1 MLETSSQVIAWIRD
15 YYAGND
21 QGKAV
26 IGISGGKDSTVA
38 AGLLT
43 QALGVERVIF
53 VLMPNGEQADIADSY
68 QVLDFLKVPEPNRRC
83 INIGPMYE
91 AALTALGYQPGDTI
105 SPVVT
110 TNLPSRLR
118 MSILYAI
125 AAEYPG
131 SRVVN
136 TCNRSEDYVGY
147 STKFGDAAGDFSPLG
162 ELTVREVLEIGDDIG
177 MPRNLVHKAPS
188 DGMSNS
194 TDEDKLGFT
203 YRELDDF
210 LLGTGTPCPESMAK
224 IERLHRINLHKLLPM
239 PKFKDK
245 NQKILERS
253 V

>member
-1 MLETSSQVIAWIRD
+1 MLQTTKEVITWIQD
-15 YYAGND
+15 YYHDNP

-53 VLMPNGEQADIADSY
+53 VMMPNGQQADIADSH
-68 QVLDFLKVPEPNRRC
+68 QVLDFLNVPAENRRC
-83 INIGPMYE
+83 INIGPMYQ
-91 AALTALGYQPGDTI
+91 AALAALGYQEGDVI
-105 SPVVT
+105 SSVVT

-131 SRVVN
+131 ARVVN

-162 ELTVREVLEIGDDIG
+162 ELTVREVLEIGDDLG
-177 MPRNLVHKAPS
+177 MPQNLVHKAPS
-188 DGMSNS
+188 DGMSGS
-194 TDEDKLGFT
+194 TDEDRLGFT
-203 YRELDDF
+203 YRELDDY
-210 LLGTGTPCPESMAK
+210 LLGTGEVSQETLAK
-224 IERLHRINLHKLLPM
+224 IQRLHQMNLHKLLPM
-239 PKFKDK
+239 PKFTK
-245 NQKILERS
+245 
-253 V
+253 

>member
-1 MLETSSQVIAWIRD
+1 METVTSQVLDWIRD
-15 YYAGND
+15 YYQGND

-38 AGLLT
+38 AGLLSR
-43 QALGVERVIF
+43 ALGVDRVIF
-53 VLMPNGEQADIADSY
+53 VLMPNGEQYDISDSY
-68 QVLDFLKVPEPNRRC
+68 QVLEHLHVPESNRRV
-83 INIGPMYE
+83 INIGGMYRE
-91 AALTALGYQPGDTI
+91 ALAALGYKEGDPI

-131 SRVVN
+131 ARVVN

-162 ELTVREVLEIGDDIG
+162 ELTVREVLEIGDELG
-177 MPRNLVHKAPS
+177 MPANLVHKAPS
-188 DGMSNS
+188 DGMCGS
-194 TDEDKLGFT
+194 TDEQKLGFT

-210 LLGTGTPCPESMAK
+210 LLGTGTPCEETIKK
-224 IERLHRINLHKLLPM
+224 IEHLHRINLHKLQPM
-239 PKFKDK
+239 PKFIPANHK
-245 NQKILERS
+245 
-253 V
+253 

>member
-1 MLETSSQVIAWIRD
+1 MLQTSNQVISWIRE
-15 YYAGND
+15 YYAGNPT
-21 QGKAV
+21 GKAV

-43 QALGVERVIF
+43 EALGVDRVIF
-53 VLMPNGEQADIADSY
+53 VLMPNGQQADISDSY
-68 QVLDFLKVPEPNRRC
+68 QVLDFLKVPESNRRC
-83 INIGPMYE
+83 INIGPMYQ
-91 AALTALGYQPGDTI
+91 AALEALGYRPGDSI
-105 SPVVT
+105 SSVVT

-131 SRVVN
+131 ARVVN

-177 MPRNLVHKAPS
+177 MPENLVHKAPS

-194 TDEDKLGFT
+194 TDEDRLGFT

-210 LLGTGTPCPESMAK
+210 LLGTGTPSAETMAK

-239 PKFKDK
+239 PKFT
-245 NQKILERS
+245 R
-253 V
+253 